1 MRRVTLTFDNGPSE
15 TTPQVLDCLLYHN
28 IRATFFVLGSK
39 LEEPANMSF
48 ARRAHDEG
56 HWVGNHTFTHTV
68 PLGELD
74 AATALSEFERTNDML
89 SCVHQ
94 TEKLFRPYGRGGHLE
109 CNLLHPTVVAKL
121 VEYRYSCVLWNC
133 VPEDWIHPHAW
144 ADSAIAQSLACEWA
158 LIVLHDLPTGAM
170 DHLDEFIVRLRKND
184 FELRQDFPDDCV
196 PIRKGHIVSALDR
209 YLPNRFQDR
218 S

>member
-1 MRRVTLTFDNGPSE
+1 
-15 TTPQVLDCLLYHN
+15 
-28 IRATFFVLGSK
+28 
-39 LEEPANMSF
+39 MSF
-48 ARRAHDEG
+48 ARRPRHEA
-56 HWVGNHTFTHTV
+56 HWVRNHTSTPSV
-68 PLGELD
+68 PLVNSTPRQHP
-74 AATALSEFERTNDML
+74 ANSRERNDIL
-89 SCVHQ
+89 SCEHQ
-94 TEKLFRPYGRGGHLE
+94 TDKLSARTDA
-109 CNLLHPTVVAKL
+109 TVISTAI
-121 VEYRYSCVLWNC
+121 RCIPQSSQNWWNIVTHAC
-133 VPEDWIHPHAW
+133 SGIALPEDWIHPHAW

-196 PIRKGHIVSALDR
+196 PIRKGHIISALDR